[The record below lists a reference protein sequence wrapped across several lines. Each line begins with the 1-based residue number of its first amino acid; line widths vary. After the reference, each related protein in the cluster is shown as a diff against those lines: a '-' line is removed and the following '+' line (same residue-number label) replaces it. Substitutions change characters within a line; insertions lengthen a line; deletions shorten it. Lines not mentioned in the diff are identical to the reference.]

1 MIVVSMVIGIGI
13 FRNPAII
20 AQKSGSEFIFFTAWI
35 IGAIISI
42 CGALTFAEIGSRF
55 PAVGG
60 YYKTF
65 SYCYHPTLAF
75 MLIWTYVALN
85 AGSAAAVAF
94 TGAQYIDPVL
104 FPNSH
109 SATIDQVIF
118 YVIIAILF
126 SINYLGIRA

>member
-1 MIVVSMVIGIGI
+1 MLKRTLSFWDVTMVVISMVIGIGI

-20 AQKSGSEFIFFTAWI
+20 AQKSGSETIFFSAWMV
-35 IGAIISI
+35 GAVISI
-42 CGALTFAEIGSRF
+42 FGALTFAEIGSRF

-85 AGSAAAVAF
+85 A
-94 TGAQYIDPVL
+94 
-104 FPNSH
+104 
-109 SATIDQVIF
+109 
-118 YVIIAILF
+118 
-126 SINYLGIRA
+126 